1 MAKKPT
7 KIVELD
13 RNAIILGADA
23 DTIRAALEAR
33 EKIDLLLAE
42 RAEAYLKIAELEA
55 QVDEVI
61 GDEADFPFPEPEM
74 PVAEFAP
81 QPKSAKKKSAPKPAT
96 APKPAAPATP
106 SADASAPATPAPAA
120 EKAVT
125 ADESADAD
133 EKNASAEVSDKT
145 ASSNEPKSGPDTDEP
160 SRES

>member
-42 RAEAYLKIAELEA
+42 RAEAYRKIAELEA

-61 GDEADFPFPEPEM
+61 GDDAEFPFPEPEL

-81 QPKSAKKKSAPKPAT
+81 QPKSAKKKPA
-96 APKPAAPATP
+96 AKPAAAPKQASASPAATASAAVTP
-106 SADASAPATPAPAA
+106 ASASDKPASADTAAGSEDDKSARSSGQ
-120 EKAVT
+120 
-125 ADESADAD
+125 DGS
-133 EKNASAEVSDKT
+133 SAEPESD
-145 ASSNEPKSGPDTDEP
+145 SDTDEP